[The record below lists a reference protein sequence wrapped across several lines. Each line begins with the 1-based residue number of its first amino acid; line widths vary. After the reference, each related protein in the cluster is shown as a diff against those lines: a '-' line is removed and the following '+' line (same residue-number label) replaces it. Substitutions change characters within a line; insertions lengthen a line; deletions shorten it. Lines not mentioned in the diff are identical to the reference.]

1 MILIPN
7 DVVFDV
13 ELSDNDV
20 MIYAFL
26 KVLTYSD
33 NYDSCLFSVAEVVDQ
48 IYGESNSHSQSS
60 MVSKSLEHLMKAG
73 YILTTKKSQ
82 SSWHIF
88 MSGYNMVPDESYT
101 LFNPVYFRKIVDAQ
115 IRNKANVLLY
125 YMMLMSTVYKKSK
138 VGICDQMWFAKKL
151 DVAPDTIS
159 RYTETLEELEVIAV
173 YRAAD
178 FYTSNTYGSYE
189 NREYVESEGRKR
201 ARGRQAKSN
210 ANEKRR
216 GVTLFQN
223 FLNGKE
229 YPIKTLKEILAT
241 MEKRNIEIYELGQ
254 SARAVPYDLQP
265 LIDKIKRE
273 EYNNNNASAEE

>member
-73 YILTTKKSQ
+73 YVLTTRKSQ

-115 IRNKANVLLY
+115 IRNKANVLRY

-229 YPIKTLKEILAT
+229 YPLNILKEILAT